1 MWPKNTIFFLLI
13 GFSIE
18 LTSGMTCVCVE
29 YCNTSLSTYKRQ
41 GGLMQLEC
49 NRQAVN
55 NKDNSSIRSGKNVSP
70 DTNHTC
76 TCARAM
82 QEARSMMDD
91 ATKRE
96 TVSNRQ

>member
-1 MWPKNTIFFLLI
+1 MIFFVLI

-18 LTSGMTCVCVE
+18 LTSGMTCVSVE
-29 YCNTSLSTYKRQ
+29 YCNTSVSTYKRQ

-82 QEARSMMDD
+82 QEARSMMQQNV
-91 ATKRE
+91 KL
-96 TVSNRQ
+96 

>member
-1 MWPKNTIFFLLI
+1 MI

-18 LTSGMTCVCVE
+18 LTSGMTCVSVE
-29 YCNTSLSTYKRQ
+29 YCNTSVSTYKRQ